1 MSDPVGLLVR
11 LVESEYIPDAVIR
24 AGIRSLNRKRLRLE
38 RRGGGEALSEH
49 RRHFIEM
56 LRHSPI
62 AVMTDAA
69 NRQHYEVPAEFFL
82 LVLGRRLKYSC
93 CLYPKGTET
102 LDEAEEEMLRLTCE
116 RAQTGDGMDI
126 LELGCG
132 WGSLTLW
139 MAERYPRSKVTAV
152 SNSTL
157 QREFIEGRC
166 KERGMANVSVITAD
180 MNYFETDR
188 HFDRIVSIEM
198 FEHMRNYEKLLGKV
212 ASWLK
217 PEGKLFVH
225 IFSHREYAYLFEME
239 GEDDWMGRHFF
250 SGGIMPSDDLLLHFR
265 DDVVVEAHWQV
276 AGTHY
281 EKTAE
286 HWLANIDA
294 RRSALM
300 PVLEKTYGKSDAS
313 LWLRRWRI
321 FFMACAELFGF
332 RDGRE
337 WGVSHYLFRKRGY

>member
-1 MSDPVGLLVR
+1 MSA
-11 LVESEYIPDAVIR
+11 VEKSQP
-24 AGIRSLNRKRLRLE
+24 SLN
-38 RRGGGEALSEH
+38 
-49 RRHFIEM
+49 
-56 LRHSPI
+56 
-62 AVMTDAA
+62 
-69 NRQHYEVPAEFFL
+69 
-82 LVLGRRLKYSC
+82 
-93 CLYPKGTET
+93 
-102 LDEAEEEMLRLTCE
+102 
-116 RAQTGDGMDI
+116 
-126 LELGCG
+126 
-132 WGSLTLW
+132 
-139 MAERYPRSKVTAV
+139 
-152 SNSTL
+152 STPPE
-157 QREFIEGRC
+157 EFIEGRC

-300 PVLEKTYGKSDAS
+300 PVLKRPTGNPTPHSGCSAGGVFHGLRGALRVSRRPGIGRSLIISSESDV
-313 LWLRRWRI
+313 I
-321 FFMACAELFGF
+321 E
-332 RDGRE
+332 RE
-337 WGVSHYLFRKRGY
+337 SG